1 MMGMI
6 DSIRERFITDP
17 PSSRT
22 DTETGGNGQAIA
34 SPVLQE
40 SQENAVPSAASPL
53 PAPVPTTSHGS
64 APSDTSLED
73 AAEKA
78 TKPIADTGL
87 ITPMLRWLMVTHGA
101 RPEAFDPAHDSQE
114 TNIPLPH
121 ADAAPVP
128 SSNSTSNDGD
138 DDDGFA
144 ASEANEFEELDER
157 GRWDADNQL
166 GQRLRT
172 DTAEAYYPN
181 LVAFVECYFAR
192 MFPYMQSVTSHI
204 QWIPDW
210 WKYPPVVGALDA
222 LWRAYEMAR
231 RQPGQMMVFQLQAYG
246 LIDRV
251 FDKDRGIVASLGI
264 DATRTTT
271 DPGQPLPCIRPP
283 RGWRQTTMQPIQ
295 SPRQAPIAHA
305 APPRTNFMNTHRATQ
320 DQSNPQT
327 TSRPTG
333 KTGDNQ

>member
-22 DTETGGNGQAIA
+22 DPETGGDIEAVA

-40 SQENAVPSAASPL
+40 SQENAALSAASPL

-114 TNIPLPH
+114 TSIPLPH

-128 SSNSTSNDGD
+128 SSQSTSNDGD

-144 ASEANEFEELDER
+144 ASEANEFEKLDER

-271 DPGQPLPCIRPP
+271 DPGQPLPCIRPS

-295 SPRQAPIAHA
+295 SPRQAPVAHA
-305 APPRTNFMNTHRATQ
+305 APPRTNFMNNHRAAQTQ
-320 DQSNPQT
+320 SKPQT